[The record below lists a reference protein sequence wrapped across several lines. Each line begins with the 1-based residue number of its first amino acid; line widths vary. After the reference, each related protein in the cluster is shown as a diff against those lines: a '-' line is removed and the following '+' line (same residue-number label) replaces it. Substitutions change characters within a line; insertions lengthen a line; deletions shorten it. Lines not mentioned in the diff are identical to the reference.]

1 MTRKGSGAIPGPFL
15 QFDAEM
21 FAYDFDLCRSE
32 QTLGASIMRQ
42 LVFHLPHIARHGGMF
57 DSHPVRQFGFIHCF
71 ILHRGSG
78 K

>member
-42 LVFHLPHIARHGGMF
+42 LVFHLPHIACHGGMF
-57 DSHPVRQFGFIHCF
+57 DSHPVRQFGFIHRF